1 MRLTVHSDYSLRV
14 LMYLA
19 AFPDRLA
26 TIEQIASAYGISQNH
41 IEKVVQTLAQHGFIE
56 TLRGRNGGI
65 RLALPTQ
72 EITVGAVVRAT
83 EESFDLVLVA
93 SLRCAPCRAHCVMR
107 LRLFCTCSMNGR
119 LRSSLPAPAGG
130 DWPISLRRI
139 SPRPVR
145 SATGLGAAV
154 GGMSGTS

>member
-41 IEKVVQTLAQHGFIE
+41 IVKVVQTLAHHGFIE

-83 EESFDLVLVA
+83 EESFDLVECFRTENTCCVTPVCSLQGALRDALEAFLHVLDEWTLAELVT
-93 SLRCAPCRAHCVMR
+93 STSRRR
-107 LRLFCTCSMNGR
+107 LANLLTVN
-119 LRSSLPAPAGG
+119 
-130 DWPISLRRI
+130 
-139 SPRPVR
+139 
-145 SATGLGAAV
+145 
-154 GGMSGTS
+154 

>member
-41 IEKVVQTLAQHGFIE
+41 IAKVVQTLAQHGFIE

-83 EESFDLVLVA
+83 EESFDVVECFRTENTCCVTPVCSLQGALRGALEAFLHVLDEWTLAELVT
-93 SLRCAPCRAHCVMR
+93 STSRRR
-107 LRLFCTCSMNGR
+107 LANLLTAN
-119 LRSSLPAPAGG
+119 
-130 DWPISLRRI
+130 
-139 SPRPVR
+139 
-145 SATGLGAAV
+145 
-154 GGMSGTS
+154 

>member
-26 TIEQIASAYGISQNH
+26 TIEQIASTYGIPQNH
-41 IEKVVQTLAQHGFIE
+41 LAKVVQTLAHHGFIE

-65 RLALPTQ
+65 RLALPSQ

-83 EESFDLVLVA
+83 EENFDLVECF
-93 SLRCAPCRAHCVMR
+93 RPENTCCVTPV
-107 LRLFCTCSMNGR
+107 C
-119 LRSSLPAPAGG
+119 SLPGA
-130 DWPISLRRI
+130 LRDALEAFLHVLDEWTLADIVTNR
-139 SPRPVR
+139 RR
-145 SATGLGAAV
+145 WANLLTAN
-154 GGMSGTS
+154 

>member
-41 IEKVVQTLAQHGFIE
+41 VMKVAQTLARHGFIE
-56 TLRGRNGGI
+56 TLRGRSGGI

-72 EITVGAVVRAT
+72 KITVGAVLRAT
-83 EESFDLVLVA
+83 EEDFHLVECFRPENACCITPV
-93 SLRCAPCRAHCVMR
+93 CRLKGALSDALEAYLHVLDEWTLAELATSGKRLANRLTAH
-107 LRLFCTCSMNGR
+107 
-119 LRSSLPAPAGG
+119 
-130 DWPISLRRI
+130 
-139 SPRPVR
+139 
-145 SATGLGAAV
+145 
-154 GGMSGTS
+154 

>member
-41 IEKVVQTLAQHGFIE
+41 IVKVVQTLAQHGFIE

-83 EESFDLVLVA
+83 EESFDLVECFRTENTCCGTPVCSLQGALRDALEAFLHVLDEWTLAELVT
-93 SLRCAPCRAHCVMR
+93 STSRRR
-107 LRLFCTCSMNGR
+107 LANLLTAN
-119 LRSSLPAPAGG
+119 
-130 DWPISLRRI
+130 
-139 SPRPVR
+139 
-145 SATGLGAAV
+145 
-154 GGMSGTS
+154 